1 MWMQLFKIWSKKN
14 RRDNGS
20 SRDRGVEDIV
30 DEKEADGGMQI
41 HVGAGGLLD
50 STRTDKETYYRDIK
64 NSMTQDTI
72 NRIRDIAV
80 KSKNKNDLFSKM
92 EDAGIPLKYLIALDP
107 ASYEVDV
114 QSYRT
119 LKEKGIDVTKVLSN
133 KEILDFDES
142 YAREIISMKDP
153 VPGLKRAVSVD
164 DNNVADIENIHYE
177 DIKED
182 VERETEITN
191 LQKDSTEL
199 DHVDHKDNQEMSE
212 VEDSLGG
219 DIEVVSD
226 DTEDDTEDVNEGV
239 IEDSVDQK
247 DESRENGEPLWKN
260 YLESLKNDIG
270 NSDWEDDNDIEVI
283 EDEGIRNR
291 QVFILSNKI
300 TEVDDMAGYEFTII
314 ENIQQVNLYTTN
326 KDNLLVITQNIP
338 ETLQRPFFSW
348 LTGVLDE
355 GERYR
360 IVTLN
365 SSPVAH
371 KLIEDRIDLTK
382 ESLDEYYSRR
392 KSDEYIGDG
401 VGEFF
406 DISKVLNGGTYDE

>member
-1 MWMQLFKIWSKKN
+1 MQLFKIWSKKN

>member
-1 MWMQLFKIWSKKN
+1 MQLFKIWSKKN

-30 DEKEADGGMQI
+30 DEKEEDGGMQI

-153 VPGLKRAVSVD
+153 VPELKRAVSVD
-164 DNNVADIENIHYE
+164 DNSVDDIENINYE
-177 DIKED
+177 DIQED
-182 VERETEITN
+182 VEREEEITN
-191 LQKDSTEL
+191 LQKGGTEL

-212 VEDSLGG
+212 VEDSLSGG
-219 DIEVVSD
+219 IEGVSD
-226 DTEDDTEDVNEGV
+226 DTEAVNVGDLD
-239 IEDSVDQK
+239 DSVDQK
-247 DESRENGEPLWKN
+247 GEGEENGEPLWKN

-270 NSDWEDDNDIEVI
+270 NSNGEDDNDIEVI
-283 EDEGIRNR
+283 EDAGIKNR

-300 TEVDDMAGYEFTII
+300 TEVDDMDGYEFTII
-314 ENIQQVNLYTTN
+314 ENIQQVNLYTTH

-348 LTGVLDE
+348 LTGVIDE

-365 SSPVAH
+365 SSPVSH

-382 ESLDEYYSRR
+382 ESLDEYYDRR
-392 KSDEYIGDG
+392 NSDDYIGDG
-401 VGEFF
+401 AGEFF

>member
-1 MWMQLFKIWSKKN
+1 MQLFKIWSKKN

-30 DEKEADGGMQI
+30 DEKEEDGGMQI

-64 NSMTQDTI
+64 NNMTQDTI

-153 VPGLKRAVSVD
+153 VPELKRAVSVD
-164 DNNVADIENIHYE
+164 DNSVDDIENINYE
-177 DIKED
+177 DIQED
-182 VERETEITN
+182 VEREEEITN
-191 LQKDSTEL
+191 LQKGGTEL
-199 DHVDHKDNQEMSE
+199 DHVDHKDKQEMSE
-212 VEDSLGG
+212 VEDSLGDG
-219 DIEVVSD
+219 IEGVSD
-226 DTEDDTEDVNEGV
+226 DTEDDTEDVNVGV
-239 IEDSVDQK
+239 IDDNVDQK
-247 DESRENGEPLWKN
+247 DESEETGEPLWKN

-270 NSDWEDDNDIEVI
+270 NSDAEDDNDIEVI
-283 EDEGIRNR
+283 EDTGIKNR

-300 TEVDDMAGYEFTII
+300 TEVDDVDGYEFTII
-314 ENIQQVNLYTTN
+314 ENIQQVNLYTTH

-338 ETLQRPFFSW
+338 EALQRPFFSW
-348 LTGVLDE
+348 LTGVIDE

-365 SSPVAH
+365 SSPVSH

-382 ESLDEYYSRR
+382 ESLDEYYDRR
-392 KSDEYIGDG
+392 NSDDYIGDG
-401 VGEFF
+401 AGEFF

>member
-30 DEKEADGGMQI
+30 DEKEEDGGMQI

-153 VPGLKRAVSVD
+153 VPELKRAVSVD
-164 DNNVADIENIHYE
+164 DNSVDDIENINYE
-177 DIKED
+177 DIQED
-182 VERETEITN
+182 VEREEEITN
-191 LQKDSTEL
+191 LQKGGTEL

-212 VEDSLGG
+212 VEDSLSGG
-219 DIEVVSD
+219 IEGVSD
-226 DTEDDTEDVNEGV
+226 DTEAVNVGDLD
-239 IEDSVDQK
+239 DSVDQK
-247 DESRENGEPLWKN
+247 GEGEENGEPLWKN

-270 NSDWEDDNDIEVI
+270 NSDGEDDNDIEVI
-283 EDEGIRNR
+283 EDAGIKNR

-300 TEVDDMAGYEFTII
+300 TEVDDMDGYEFTII
-314 ENIQQVNLYTTN
+314 ENIQQVNLYTTH

-348 LTGVLDE
+348 LTGVIDE

-365 SSPVAH
+365 SSPVSH

-382 ESLDEYYSRR
+382 ESLDEYYDRR
-392 KSDEYIGDG
+392 NSDDYIGDG
-401 VGEFF
+401 AGEFF

>member
-30 DEKEADGGMQI
+30 DEKEEDGGMQI

-153 VPGLKRAVSVD
+153 VPELKRAVSVD
-164 DNNVADIENIHYE
+164 DNSVDDIENINYE
-177 DIKED
+177 DIQED
-182 VERETEITN
+182 VEREEEITN
-191 LQKDSTEL
+191 LQKGGTEL

-212 VEDSLGG
+212 VEDSLSGG
-219 DIEVVSD
+219 IEGVSD
-226 DTEDDTEDVNEGV
+226 DTEAVNVGDLD
-239 IEDSVDQK
+239 DSVDQK
-247 DESRENGEPLWKN
+247 GEGEENGEPLWKN

-270 NSDWEDDNDIEVI
+270 NSNGEDDNDIEVI
-283 EDEGIRNR
+283 EDAGIKNR

-300 TEVDDMAGYEFTII
+300 TEVDDMDGYEFTII
-314 ENIQQVNLYTTN
+314 ENIQQVNLYTTH

-348 LTGVLDE
+348 LTGVIDE

-365 SSPVAH
+365 SSPVSH

-382 ESLDEYYSRR
+382 ESLDEYYDRR
-392 KSDEYIGDG
+392 NSDDYIGDG
-401 VGEFF
+401 AGEFF

>member
-153 VPGLKRAVSVD
+153 VPGLKRAASVD

-191 LQKDSTEL
+191 LQKDGTEL
-199 DHVDHKDNQEMSE
+199 DHVDHEDNQEMSE

-219 DIEVVSD
+219 NIEVVSD
-226 DTEDDTEDVNEGV
+226 NTEDDIEDVNEGV

-283 EDEGIRNR
+283 EDTGIKNR

-300 TEVDDMAGYEFTII
+300 TEVDDVDGYEFTII
-314 ENIQQVNLYTTN
+314 ENIQQVNLYTTH

-338 ETLQRPFFSW
+338 EALQKSFFSW
-348 LTGVLDE
+348 LTGVIDE

-365 SSPVAH
+365 SSPVSH
-371 KLIEDRIDLTK
+371 KLIEDRIDLSK
-382 ESLDEYYSRR
+382 ESLDEYYDRR

-401 VGEFF
+401 AGEFF

>member
-1 MWMQLFKIWSKKN
+1 MQLFKIWSKKN

-30 DEKEADGGMQI
+30 DEKEEDGGMQI

-153 VPGLKRAVSVD
+153 VPELKRAVNVD
-164 DNNVADIENIHYE
+164 DNSVEDNENIHYK
-177 DIKED
+177 DIQED
-182 VERETEITN
+182 VEREKEITN
-191 LQKDSTEL
+191 LQKDGTGL

-212 VEDSLGG
+212 VEDSLGEDTEG
-219 DIEVVSD
+219 VSD
-226 DTEDDTEDVNEGV
+226 DTEAVNV
-239 IEDSVDQK
+239 CDIEDSVDQK
-247 DESRENGEPLWKN
+247 DESADLSEEKGEPLWKN
-260 YLESLKNDIG
+260 YLESLKNDIVTNDG
-270 NSDWEDDNDIEVI
+270 EDDSDIEVI
-283 EDEGIRNR
+283 EDTGIKNR

-300 TEVDDMAGYEFTII
+300 TEVDDMDGYEFTII
-314 ENIQQVNLYTTN
+314 ENIQQVNLYTTH

-348 LTGVLDE
+348 LTGVIDE

-365 SSPVAH
+365 SSPVSH

-382 ESLDEYYSRR
+382 ESLDDYYARR

-401 VGEFF
+401 AGEFF
-406 DISKVLNGGTYDE
+406 DISKVLNGGTYGE